1 MALGVLGLSSERRSW
16 RSKDHVFTDIELGQ
30 EEGRAVGGKKVC
42 EPSAKIFYEGGLLVC

>member
-30 EEGRAVGGKKVC
+30 EEGRAVGGKKIC
-42 EPSAKIFYEGGLLVC
+42 EPSAKIFYEGAY